1 MKRIRDRVIQKLQER
16 LGANAEIFSVSA
28 FRSEYGHNRV
38 IVSIDIGS
46 LIHVCREMYFGFGE
60 DPSNF
65 NMLDRAVDH
74 MMRTLLVEN
83 MMLGTHKLSEI
94 ALKLMGSERVK

>member
-1 MKRIRDRVIQKLQER
+1 MKRIRDRVIQKLEER
-16 LGANAEIFSVSA
+16 LGVNAEIFSVSA
-28 FRSEYGHNRV
+28 FRSEYDYSRV
-38 IVSIDIGS
+38 IVSIDIGN
-46 LIHVCREMYFGFGE
+46 LIHTYQEMYFDFGK
-60 DPSNF
+60 DPLDF

-74 MMRTLLVEN
+74 MMRTLLVEG